1 MPWTGGVPEEL
12 VKKLEAKNAVCIYRR
27 DPDFWI
33 DAPPPRETCG
43 STSADAWLAP
53 MREEAGG
60 RSFREVGREVAVT
73 EVSAGP
79 SASV

>member
-12 VKKLEAKNAVCIYRR
+12 VKKLEAKIAVCIYRR

-33 DAPPPRETCG
+33 DALPPIETCG
-43 STSADAWLAP
+43 STLADAWRVP
-53 MREEAGG
+53 MRGEAGG
-60 RSFREVGREVAVT
+60 RAFREVGREAAVT
-73 EVSAGP
+73 EASAGP

>member
-1 MPWTGGVPEEL
+1 VPEEL
-12 VKKLEAKNAVCIYRR
+12 VKKLEAKNLAVCIYRG

-43 STSADAWLAP
+43 STSADAWRAP
-53 MREEAGG
+53 MRGEADG
-60 RSFREVGREVAVT
+60 RAFREVGREAAVT
-73 EVSAGP
+73 EASAGP

>member
-1 MPWTGGVPEEL
+1 MPWTDGVPEEL

-43 STSADAWLAP
+43 LTSADAWRAP
-53 MREEAGG
+53 MRGEAGG
-60 RSFREVGREVAVT
+60 RAFRGREAAVT
-73 EVSAGP
+73 EASAGP
-79 SASV
+79 LASV

>member
-1 MPWTGGVPEEL
+1 VPEEL

-33 DAPPPRETCG
+33 DAPPPRETG
-43 STSADAWLAP
+43 STSADAWRAP
-53 MREEAGG
+53 MRGEAGG
-60 RSFREVGREVAVT
+60 RAFREVGREAAVR